1 MQSNASC
8 SVDEK
13 TTTLGSISER
23 LSLDASIG
31 FILQFTLHH
40 HAYLASRCHCN
51 NLCSCLA
58 PRPTDRPTDSIA
70 VEDAVYAARADQI
83 NRMLVQK
90 HTVELSQ
97 KEKSGIKYGRWGGKA
112 VGGGAG
118 MAVGTLTGIA
128 VGTMAGGPVGAVA
141 GATAGGVAGRLGGE
155 LAGKKFLP
163 RLGAKVG
170 RFFANRDAA
179 KGPQILKTLTERN
192 PELKAISDK
201 GSRISRN
208 KPIPLMQRIIR
219 SNSAASSVS
228 YEKGPEPKW

>member
-1 MQSNASC
+1 MRPLLLAAIA
-8 SVDEK
+8 
-13 TTTLGSISER
+13 TTC
-23 LSLDASIG
+23 A
-31 FILQFTLHH
+31 
-40 HAYLASRCHCN
+40 LAWRH
-51 NLCSCLA
+51 
-58 PRPTDRPTDSIA
+58 DRPTDSIA

-97 KEKSGIKYGRWGGKA
+97 KEKAGIKYGRWGGKA

-228 YEKGPEPKW
+228 YEKGPKPKWGMENKPINVDLSQILPARRIAKRCSSPRISRRNDHEEPS